1 MGPTASGKT
10 NLAIALAQHL
20 PLEIISVD
28 SAMIYKGMD
37 IGTAKPTAEELAKA
51 PHHLLDIL
59 DPSEHYSAGQFVEDA
74 KKLIVEI
81 HARGK
86 IPFFVGGTMLYFK
99 ALSQGIAALPERDL
113 KIRQKIEAEA
123 LQYGWPYQHAQLAQI
138 DPEAAAR
145 IKPNDKQRIERA
157 LEVYYLTNTTISSLQ
172 AQTHREDLE
181 LLVLAIN
188 PLERKILHERI
199 QKRTHI
205 MLAQGFIHEV
215 EQLKARADLS
225 LNMASMRAV
234 GYRQVWEYLDGN
246 ISQNELEERIIIAT
260 RQYAKRQLTW
270 LRSFP
275 KVSWFDSEDLKLYNN
290 AHNIIEIF
298 LKQN

>member
-10 NLAIALAQHL
+10 NLAIALAQVL

-28 SAMIYKGMD
+28 SAMIYRGMD
-37 IGTAKPTAEELAKA
+37 IGTAKPTADELAKA

-59 DPSEHYSAGQFVEDA
+59 DPSEHYSAGQFVADA
-74 KKLIVEI
+74 KKLITEI
-81 HARGK
+81 HSRGK

-99 ALSQGIAALPERDL
+99 ALSQGIAALPERDS
-113 KIRQKIEAEA
+113 KIREKIEAEA
-123 LQYGWPYQHAQLAQI
+123 LKHGWPYLHAQLAEI
-138 DPEAAAR
+138 DPIAAAK

-157 LEVYYLTNTTISSLQ
+157 LEVYYLTDKTISSLQ
-172 AQTHREDLE
+172 AKTQSEDWE
-181 LLVLAIN
+181 LLALAIN
-188 PLERKILHERI
+188 PSDRKILHERI
-199 QKRTHI
+199 KRRAHI
-205 MLAQGFIHEV
+205 MLAQGFIREV
-215 EQLKARADLS
+215 EHLKARKDLS

-246 ISQNELEERIIIAT
+246 IPENELEERIVIAT

-275 KVSWFDSEDLKLYNN
+275 KISWFDSEASELYNDV
-290 AHNIIEIF
+290 HRVIEIF
-298 LKQN
+298 LK